1 MVAEEK
7 LLGVE
12 APLRSAALL
21 LVTGAIVA
29 AVVEGAVAEGAFVAG
44 AFVGGAVVAA
54 IGVNSAAETALINLL
69 TLINLDSGCAPGA
82 ASGLGAAGGLVLA
95 AVAVAASGC
104 AAL

>member
-54 IGVNSAAETALINLL
+54 IGVNSAAAEFKFMNLL

-82 ASGLGAAGGLVLA
+82 AENIQSV
-95 AVAVAASGC
+95 
-104 AAL
+104 